1 MIKKYCEHYEGW
13 RNIVSEYYQIDMKLA
28 KKKITTIFYGVNPQS
43 DLPMLWNLRQNV
55 DSAISYLL
63 NLQENAGL
71 NKLFS
76 ERKNPKYSK
85 FAYLMAEKENEVL
98 HNIIAEIE
106 RVASLKPL
114 CLIYDG
120 AIIEA

>member
-1 MIKKYCEHYEGW
+1 
-13 RNIVSEYYQIDMKLA
+13 
-28 KKKITTIFYGVNPQS
+28 
-43 DLPMLWNLRQNV
+43 
-55 DSAISYLL
+55 
-63 NLQENAGL
+63 
-71 NKLFS
+71 
-76 ERKNPKYSK
+76 
-85 FAYLMAEKENEVL
+85 MAEKENEIL